1 MLTTCNNLANVST
14 ISKTIQRVSFLLVA
28 RIQTK
33 PIHTG
38 VVDVLVR
45 KIGRRS
51 TVPVN
56 SYSLNVVRSM
66 TVRPQRP

>member
-1 MLTTCNNLANVST
+1 MLTTFNNFVNDST
-14 ISKTIQRVSFLLVA
+14 LSKTIQRVSFLLVA
-28 RIQTK
+28 RILPK

-56 SYSLNVVRSM
+56 SYSLNLVRSM